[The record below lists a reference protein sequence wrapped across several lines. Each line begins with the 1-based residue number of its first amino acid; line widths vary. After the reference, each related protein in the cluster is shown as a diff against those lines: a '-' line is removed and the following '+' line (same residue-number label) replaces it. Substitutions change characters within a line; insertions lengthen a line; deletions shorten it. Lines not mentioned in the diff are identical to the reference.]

1 MAGKRWWG
9 KPCATLGCCTDPT
22 AVSTLS
28 IENAIS
34 NSNSELLLP
43 AHRPFQSIARRHA
56 AVSETP
62 NVKSLPSTFPIR
74 VSTLALLAALGIQ
87 AGCSSLDSGLSGDSV
102 DYKSTATKTKSLAVP
117 PDLSQLARDSRY
129 QPQGGVISASSAGTA
144 PVVGVTGS
152 PGSPVSA
159 GVTGSAGAATVLP
172 TVAVAANGGMRVERQ
187 GQQRWLVV
195 PMTPEQLWP
204 QVRAFWEQRGFN
216 LVVDD
221 AKAGLL
227 ETNWSENRAKLPSD
241 VIRSTIGKVFGNLWD
256 TGERDQFR
264 TRVERTATGS
274 EVYIA
279 HRGLEETYTSERKE
293 STTWRARPS
302 DPQLEAEMLTRL
314 MVSLGVKD
322 EPARTLV
329 ATAPEVPGRARAV
342 AGGTAI
348 EVDDPFDRA
357 WRRVGLALDRGGFT
371 VEDRDRTLGVYY
383 VRYVDPKNAGKEE
396 PGFWARLM
404 GDTTNPQA
412 AIRYRIAV
420 KGTGD
425 KSLVAVLTSA
435 GAADVG
441 ENGQR
446 IASLLAVELR

>member
-1 MAGKRWWG
+1 MAGRRWWG
-9 KPCATLGCCTDPT
+9 RPCGKLACCADLTP
-22 AVSTLS
+22 S
-28 IENAIS
+28 S
-34 NSNSELLLP
+34 NPNFAKSFP
-43 AHRPFQSIARRHA
+43 AHRPFLSITRRHA
-56 AVSETP
+56 AVSETS
-62 NVKSLPSTFPIR
+62 NVKSLPAAFSIHA
-74 VSTLALLAALGIQ
+74 STLVLLAALGIQ
-87 AGCSSLDSGLSGDSV
+87 AGCSSLDAGLSGDSI
-102 DYKSTATKTKSLAVP
+102 DYKSAATKTKPLEVP

-129 QPQGGVISASSAGTA
+129 QPQGGVISASSAGAA
-144 PVVGVTGS
+144 PATGAAGAGGV
-152 PGSPVSA
+152 A
-159 GVTGSAGAATVLP
+159 GIAGAATATP

-227 ETNWSENRAKLPSD
+227 ETNWAENRAKLPSD
-241 VIRSTIGKVFGNLWD
+241 LIRSTIGKVFGNLWD

-279 HRGLEETYTSERKE
+279 HRGLEETYTTERKE
-293 STTWRARPS
+293 STSWRARAS

-329 ATAPEVPGRARAV
+329 ASAPEVPVRARAV
-342 AGGTAI
+342 SGGTAI
-348 EVDDPFDRA
+348 EIDDPFDRA

-425 KSLVAVLTSA
+425 KSVVAVLTSA

-446 IASLLAVELR
+446 IASLLANELR